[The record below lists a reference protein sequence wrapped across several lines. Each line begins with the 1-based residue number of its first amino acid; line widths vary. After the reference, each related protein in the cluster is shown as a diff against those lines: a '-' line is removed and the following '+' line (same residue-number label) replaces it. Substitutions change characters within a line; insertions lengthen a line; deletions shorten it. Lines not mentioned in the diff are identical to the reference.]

1 MDFEKLKIDIESIK
15 ETLGSLRFSFAE
27 DYYDAG
33 YALLAGRRA
42 GTLPLKK

>member
-15 ETLGSLRFSFAE
+15 ETLGSLRFALLKIIMTR
-27 DYYDAG
+27 AM
-33 YALLAGRRA
+33 LLAGRRA